1 MDILVFSFI
10 FAVQVGFWI
19 FLNFIR
25 AGKIISAIW
34 GSITLI
40 GFMTTIWYPSYLEAW
55 RIGLSG
61 NIVAMGDL
69 IEVFLT
75 NSIYFLIQFVIPPWA
90 GFLVGLYA
98 DRGNV
103 SYGGSAI

>member
-1 MDILVFSFI
+1 MDILAFSLI

-19 FLNFIR
+19 FLNFTKI
-25 AGKIISAIW
+25 GKIISAIW

-55 RIGLSG
+55 RIGFSG
-61 NIVAMGDL
+61 NIAAMGDL
-69 IEVFLT
+69 IGEFMT

-90 GFLVGLYA
+90 GIAIGLYA

-103 SYGGSAI
+103 SYGGAAI